1 VEEPTTAGCRRTGA
15 VGLTG
20 RRRIDGQA
28 PAAHQRAGGRDGC
41 GGGDGRSWSVVAE
54 RVRVGGRGA
63 RPGALDQ
70 VKSPNFRRPPPSRGK
85 LR

>member
-1 VEEPTTAGCRRTGA
+1 MEEPTTTGCRRTGA

-28 PAAHQRAGGRDGC
+28 LVAQRRAGGMDGW
-41 GGGDGRSWSVVAE
+41 GGGNDKSGSTAAE

-63 RPGALDQ
+63 RPDAIDQ
-70 VKSPNFRRPPPSRGK
+70 VKSPNFRRPPPSRWK

>member
-1 VEEPTTAGCRRTGA
+1 VWRRTGA
-15 VGLTG
+15 FCLTG

-28 PAAHQRAGGRDGC
+28 PAAQRPAGGRDGC
-41 GGGDGRSWSVVAE
+41 GGGDDRSWSMAAE

-70 VKSPNFRRPPPSRGK
+70 VKSPNFRRPTPSRWK